1 VNYWEQV
8 GLRVSHL
15 ETGIGPMLA
24 SCACDFRAPL
34 FFPGQVIITSRVLH
48 IGKTSFS
55 IGHVLTGSDGQT
67 VAEAKDVMVMYD
79 FNRNQKVEVTP
90 ELRAR
95 IRDVR

>member
-1 VNYWEQV
+1 
-8 GLRVSHL
+8 
-15 ETGIGPMLA
+15 
-24 SCACDFRAPL
+24 
-34 FFPGQVIITSRVLH
+34 
-48 IGKTSFS
+48 
-55 IGHVLTGSDGQT
+55 VLTGSDGQT